1 MGIKQL
7 EPRAAAPT
15 RLPLVPLSA
24 TTPDLLQKI
33 LTPGYVGTVML
44 DNTILP
50 EAAEIG
56 KGRLAAGE
64 KGHHR
69 GSNSTQDYNPHKD
82 TKGAA
87 GELVMAGLLH
97 NEIVAGRVERSVFVA
112 DVPDKRPD
120 LRFNRLA
127 GDIKTNG
134 KMAAFPGYADRDDKF
149 LAANE
154 DKVAEYCARGLDYL
168 VFVYFESLLVA
179 HICTFDVKEVAKWS
193 VLSLPGK
200 TPFKFKV
207 AAGEVP
213 LGLSGLPV

>member
-33 LTPGYVGTVML
+33 LTPGYVGTVVL
-44 DNTILP
+44 DHTILP
-50 EAAEIG
+50 QAAEIG

-64 KGHHR
+64 NGSHR
-69 GSNSTQDYNPHKD
+69 GSSSTQDYNQHKD

-97 NEIVAGRVERSVFVA
+97 KEIAAGRVERSNFVA

-120 LRFNRLA
+120 LSFSGLT

-134 KMAAFPGYADRDDKF
+134 KMAAFPGYSERDDKF

-154 DKVAEYCARGLDYL
+154 AQVANYLALGMSYL
-168 VFVYFESLLVA
+168 VFVYFESMLVA
-179 HICTFDVKEVAKWS
+179 HICTFDLKEVSGWG
-193 VLSLPGK
+193 VLRLPDK
-200 TPFKFKV
+200 TPFHFKP
-207 AAGEVP
+207 AFSEVP